1 MKSTEPEFLAT
12 VEALCRLLGAQD
24 VQREP
29 VTGLDLIINSE
40 GKRIGV
46 ECKSSVTAV
55 DFKALLTRW
64 EPVLERSGL
73 DEVWLVTKE
82 PPADGLLQQMPGWFR
97 LRTTAELASEI
108 GDLSSRLA
116 SALSNQKYLWRTVAG
131 IAAET
136 SLGADQVS
144 DLLLVNE
151 ERIARSSRRAVN
163 GAALFALRGR
173 VEAESSPLSKLLT
186 AFSNR
191 LS

>member
-1 MKSTEPEFLAT
+1 
-12 VEALCRLLGAQD
+12 VN
-24 VQREP
+24 
-29 VTGLDLIINSE
+29 GLDLIINLE

-46 ECKSSVTAV
+46 ECKSSVATV
-55 DFKALLTRW
+55 DFKALLAHW
-64 EPVLERSGL
+64 APVLESSGL
-73 DEVWLVTKE
+73 VEVWLVTKE
-82 PPADGLLQQMPGWFR
+82 SPADGLAQPMPAWFK
-97 LRTTAELASEI
+97 LRTTAELTSKI
-108 GDLSSRLA
+108 DGLSSRLA

-151 ERIARSSRRAVN
+151 ERIARSSRRAIN
-163 GAALFALRGR
+163 GAALFALRAR
-173 VEAESSPLSKLLT
+173 VEAESSPLNKLLT